1 MHERRDRDK
10 RAFLGGAEPTR
21 KKDWRLLGAKDSRIK
36 GSVYGNC
43 LLVGKKSVFGETA
56 IPETVEFLLGLGRNE
71 GSEAVKKILVG
82 MMILT
87 GQGPQK
93 PFDGLAILFP
103 DWPDIEPTIQREIS
117 R

>member
-1 MHERRDRDK
+1 M
-10 RAFLGGAEPTR
+10 
-21 KKDWRLLGAKDSRIK
+21 
-36 GSVYGNC
+36 
-43 LLVGKKSVFGETA
+43 FGETA
-56 IPETVEFLLGLGRNE
+56 VPKTVEFLLDLGRNE
-71 GSEAVKKILVG
+71 GSEAVKKSLVG

-103 DWPDIEPTIQREIS
+103 DWPDIEQTIQREIS

>member
-10 RAFLGGAEPTR
+10 RAFFGGAEPSR
-21 KKDWRLLGAKDSRIK
+21 KKERRLLGAKDRRIK

-56 IPETVEFLLGLGRNE
+56 VPKTVEFLLDLGRNE
-71 GSEAVKKILVG
+71 GSEAVKKSLVG